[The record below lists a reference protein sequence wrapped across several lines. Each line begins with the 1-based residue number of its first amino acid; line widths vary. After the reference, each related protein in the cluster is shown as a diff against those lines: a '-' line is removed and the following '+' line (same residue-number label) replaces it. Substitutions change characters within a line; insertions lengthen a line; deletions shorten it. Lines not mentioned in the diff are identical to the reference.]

1 VAGIVSLIGAPLF
14 SEQLAERLQFSAALG
29 ADLFSFLNIR
39 EREFPVLLRAGGA
52 EAFCVN
58 FHVFYLSHGLRA
70 YGEWVQ

>member
-39 EREFPVLLRAGGA
+39 EREFPVLLRAGGHA

-58 FHVFYLSHGLRA
+58 FHVFYLCHGLRD
-70 YGEWVQ
+70 YGE